1 MNASSHRAKLIRA
14 TVASVLNVHAPFP
27 ERAQSTTVLT
37 ELSLDQLARL
47 VGEIGLVERHEIR
60 VALDTL
66 VRAGQ
71 CHRQASGEREPARG
85 RYRGGIMRAVRG
97 TVTWSLPRQTAMTNI
112 ELGREAVSLTSIADA
127 SGEPLWQWLPGM
139 VDTFGRRVLQV
150 CEASHLLMADEN
162 GHEHW
167 AYVVQDHDP
176 PKPLDDVIPDFDD
189 EPTRWALFGLMRK
202 AWGHGP
208 DRDVRLERI
217 ASGYALAV
225 RVWDVERGA
234 WVYDARV
241 HGGWMGGEVS
251 RPNGCVGS
259 MDRATEVDA
268 MVAGLRAAPTRAGNA
283 TAALG

>member
-1 MNASSHRAKLIRA
+1 MNAPSHRAKLIRA

-112 ELGREAVSLTSIADA
+112 ELGREAVTLTSIADA
-127 SGEPLWQWLPGM
+127 SGQPLWQWLPGM
-139 VDTFGRRVLQV
+139 FISDRDGVKWVVIRSDLKSHRVLT
-150 CEASHLLMADEN
+150 ARWNDTDE
-162 GHEHW
+162 GPEW
-167 AYVVQDHDP
+167 EWSDRFV
-176 PKPLDDVIPDFDD
+176 PDFGQ
-189 EPTRWALFGLMRK
+189 TSTCGGLLGLVRK

-208 DRDVRLERI
+208 ERDVSIERI

-251 RPNGCVGS
+251 RPTGCVAS
-259 MDRATEVDA
+259 MDRATEVEA
-268 MVAGLRAAPTRAGNA
+268 MLAGLKAAPTRAGNA
-283 TAALG
+283 TAAFG

>member
-1 MNASSHRAKLIRA
+1 MNAPSHRAKLIRA

-112 ELGREAVSLTSIADA
+112 ELGREAVTLTSIADA
-127 SGEPLWQWLPGM
+127 SGQPLWQWLPGM
-139 VDTFGRRVLQV
+139 LTTDGDRVDFVDGGRPYRRDPIGPDEWATCWLFN
-150 CEASHLLMADEN
+150 HL
-162 GHEHW
+162 
-167 AYVVQDHDP
+167 
-176 PKPLDDVIPDFDD
+176 PDFDD
-189 EPTRWALFGLMRK
+189 ELTRWALLGLVRK

-208 DRDVRLERI
+208 ERDVSIERI

-241 HGGWMGGEVS
+241 HGGWVGGEVS
-251 RPNGCVGS
+251 RPTGCVAS
-259 MDRATEVDA
+259 MDRATEVEA
-268 MVAGLRAAPTRAGNA
+268 MVAGLKAALTRAGNA